1 MPLLKVT
8 NRYSAWQ
15 RESALRITEV
25 HVLAFHHG
33 ATEDTEKGKPSCTF
47 IQNTRFQNPSA
58 SLSSCPVFLCVLR
71 GSVVKPIVYAFE

>member
-25 HVLAFHHG
+25 HVLLLVCHSEPPFFG
-33 ATEDTEKGKPSCTF
+33 GEE
-47 IQNTRFQNPSA
+47 
-58 SLSSCPVFLCVLR
+58 SLLMPHAAEACGEARISF
-71 GSVVKPIVYAFE
+71 G